1 MPAGVETDKDK
12 KEIPLFNGF
21 DYIVL
26 ICFAIAF
33 FAGGCLLGWLGSERL
48 RNSKLHS
55 TQATA
60 DQIVARAHQEAEVLK
75 KNALI
80 EARDEWHRERAPL
93 EKEQETQRHSLRAQA
108 AKLLEHEQQ
117 LERKIDLLTSK
128 EREQVKNEED
138 LNRREAAIV
147 AAEVQA
153 QDLNREQSRRLEE
166 LAGISQQEARR
177 ILFDQ
182 LEGGARRVAARKVR
196 EIKDTAVATANLE
209 AKEIIT
215 RSIQR
220 FAGELTVESTLSAV
234 PIPFDDMKGR
244 IIGRDGRNI
253 RSFEMITGVEIIVDD
268 TPGMVMLSGFD
279 PLRREVAK
287 RTLETLIRDGRI
299 HPGRIEEVYD
309 KTRSTVGEM
318 IREAGSK
325 AAFDLG
331 IHDLSESLLETLGK
345 LRFRTSYGQNLLVHS
360 KEVGLL
366 AGMMAEMLNLDI
378 ALARRA
384 GLLHD
389 IGKAQDFELGND
401 PAQSGAVLA
410 RKGGESPEVVQII
423 ETHSKHT
430 PSRPAIA
437 ILVEAAN
444 EISTHRPGA
453 HKEKV
458 EDYIRRL
465 HHIEQIAS
473 DYVGVR
479 QAFALQNGKEV
490 RVLVDSEVVDDTYA
504 EQLADD
510 ITTKLER
517 QLEYPGQLR
526 VCIIREMR
534 TESHAR

>member
-1 MPAGVETDKDK
+1 MPKGVEPHE
-12 KEIPLFNGF
+12 KETPMFNGF

-26 ICFAIAF
+26 ICSAFAF
-33 FAGGCLLGWLGSERL
+33 FVGGCLLGWLGSERT

-60 DQIVARAHQEAEVLK
+60 EQIVTRARQEAEALK
-75 KNALI
+75 KNALL
-80 EARDEWHRERAPL
+80 EARDEWHSERAPL
-93 EKEQETQRHSLRAQA
+93 EKEQETQRRSLRALA
-108 AKLLEHEQQ
+108 AKLLEREQQ

-128 EREQVKNEED
+128 EREQLKNEQD
-138 LNRREAAIV
+138 LDRRETAIA
-147 AAEVQA
+147 AAETQA
-153 QDLNREQSRRLEE
+153 QDLVREQSQRLEE
-166 LAGISQQEARR
+166 LAGISQQEARH
-177 ILFDQ
+177 ILVDQ

-215 RSIQR
+215 RAIQR
-220 FAGELTVESTLSAV
+220 FAGELTVESTLSVV

-253 RSFEMITGVEIIVDD
+253 RSFEMITGVEVIVDD

-279 PLRREVAK
+279 PLRREVA
-287 RTLETLIRDGRI
+287 RHTLETLIRDGRI

-309 KTRSTVGEM
+309 KARSTVEEM
-318 IREAGSK
+318 IRESGSK

-331 IHDLSESLLETLGK
+331 IHDLSEPLLETLGK

-360 KEVGLL
+360 QEVGFL
-366 AGMMAEMLNLDI
+366 AGMMAEMLDLDVT
-378 ALARRA
+378 LARRA

-401 PAQSGAVLA
+401 PAQSSAVLA
-410 RKGGESPEVVQII
+410 RKCGESPEVVQII

-430 PSRPAIA
+430 PSRSAIA
-437 ILVEAAN
+437 VLVESAN

-453 HKEKV
+453 RKEKV
-458 EDYIRRL
+458 EEYIRRL
-465 HHIEQIAS
+465 HHIEELAVDS
-473 DYVGVR
+473 VGVK

-504 EQLADD
+504 EQLADE
-510 ITTKLER
+510 ITNKIEQ

-534 TESHAR
+534 AESYAR